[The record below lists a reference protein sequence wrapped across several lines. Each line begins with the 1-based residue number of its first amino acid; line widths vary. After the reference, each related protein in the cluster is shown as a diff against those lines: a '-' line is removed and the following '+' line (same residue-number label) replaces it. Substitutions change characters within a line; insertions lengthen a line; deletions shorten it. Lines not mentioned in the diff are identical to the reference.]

1 MHRCWPLVIEA
12 SPSSTVL
19 RAGNAHVCVCVCVRG
34 REVRTGVGLVVGWI
48 SVEFG
53 SEGHRGRWSVT
64 EVELKGPSGQTEHSR
79 VKPQPADS

>member
-19 RAGNAHVCVCVCVRG
+19 RAGNAHVCVCVCAW
-34 REVRTGVGLVVGWI
+34 EGVGLVVGWI